1 MNIKF
6 LTIFLSLA
14 LIANPVFAEENE
26 EMPDFGLDEPVVE
39 TTEEVIETVEEIPN
53 EIADNSSSEAQ
64 NVEVPAINSQ
74 KAPILQEEEIIVE
87 KAEPQES
94 AAEIKEEK
102 ANTDSK
108 SLQQQLDENQIQL
121 SNYVKALN
129 LQTSQLDTAKEISEE
144 GRLRQMQLMQSIE
157 QLKNQVKSLENK
169 NLEKFKKILTP
180 EQLEV
185 FNKLQ
190 NTYENNLNIK
200 EQLNKT
206 AETSSSAR

>member
-26 EMPDFGLDEPVVE
+26 EMLDFGLDEPVVE
-39 TTEEVIETVEEIPN
+39 STEEFIETVEEFPN

-64 NVEVPAINSQ
+64 NVEVPAIDSP

-157 QLKNQVKSLENK
+157 QLKDQVKSLENK

-190 NTYENNLNIK
+190 SIYENNLNIK

>member
-26 EMPDFGLDEPVVE
+26 EIPDFGLDEPVVE

-53 EIADNSSSEAQ
+53 EIADNSSAEAK
-64 NVEVPAINSQ
+64 NIEVPAIDSPE
-74 KAPILQEEEIIVE
+74 APILKEEEIIVE

-190 NTYENNLNIK
+190 STYENNLNIK

>member
-53 EIADNSSSEAQ
+53 EIADNSSAEAK
-64 NVEVPAINSQ
+64 NIEVPAIDSPE
-74 KAPILQEEEIIVE
+74 APILQEEEIIVE

-190 NTYENNLNIK
+190 STYENNLNIK

>member
-6 LTIFLSLA
+6 LTIFLNLA

-39 TTEEVIETVEEIPN
+39 TTEEAIETVEEIPN
-53 EIADNSSSEAQ
+53 EIADNSSEAQ
-64 NVEVPAINSQ
+64 NVEVPAIDSP

-190 NTYENNLNIK
+190 STYENNLNIK

>member
-53 EIADNSSSEAQ
+53 EMADNSSSEAK
-64 NVEVPAINSQ
+64 NVEVPAIDSPE
-74 KAPILQEEEIIVE
+74 APVLQEEEIIVE

-190 NTYENNLNIK
+190 STYENNLNIK

>member
-14 LIANPVFAEENE
+14 LIANPTFAEENE

-53 EIADNSSSEAQ
+53 ETADNSAAEAQ
-64 NVEVPAINSQ
+64 NAEVSTVDSPEVQ
-74 KAPILQEEEIIVE
+74 VMQEEEITVE

-94 AAEIKEEK
+94 AAEPKEEK
-102 ANTDSK
+102 TNTDSE

-129 LQTSQLDTAKEISEE
+129 LQTSQLDAAKEISEE

-157 QLKNQVKSLENK
+157 QLKGQVKSLENK

-190 NTYENNLNIK
+190 STYENNLNLK

>member
-14 LIANPVFAEENE
+14 LIANPVFAGENE

-64 NVEVPAINSQ
+64 NVEVPAIDSP

-190 NTYENNLNIK
+190 STYKNNLNIK

>member
-1 MNIKF
+1 M
-6 LTIFLSLA
+6 
-14 LIANPVFAEENE
+14 
-26 EMPDFGLDEPVVE
+26 
-39 TTEEVIETVEEIPN
+39 
-53 EIADNSSSEAQ
+53 
-64 NVEVPAINSQ
+64 
-74 KAPILQEEEIIVE
+74 
-87 KAEPQES
+87 
-94 AAEIKEEK
+94 
-102 ANTDSK
+102 
-108 SLQQQLDENQIQL
+108 QQQLDENQIQL

-190 NTYENNLNIK
+190 STYENNLNIK

>member
-26 EMPDFGLDEPVVE
+26 EIPDFGLDEPVVE
-39 TTEEVIETVEEIPN
+39 TTKEVIETIEEIPN
-53 EIADNSSSEAQ
+53 EIADNSSAEAQ
-64 NVEVPAINSQ
+64 NVEVPAIDSP

-190 NTYENNLNIK
+190 STYENNLNIK

>member
-64 NVEVPAINSQ
+64 NVEVPAIDSQ

>member
-53 EIADNSSSEAQ
+53 EIADNSSAEAK
-64 NVEVPAINSQ
+64 NIEVPAIDSP

-102 ANTDSK
+102 ANTDLK

-190 NTYENNLNIK
+190 STYENNLNIK

>member
-26 EMPDFGLDEPVVE
+26 EIPDFGLDEPVVE

-53 EIADNSSSEAQ
+53 EIADNSSAEAK
-64 NVEVPAINSQ
+64 NVEVPAIDSPE
-74 KAPILQEEEIIVE
+74 APVLQEEEIIVE

-190 NTYENNLNIK
+190 STYENNLNIK